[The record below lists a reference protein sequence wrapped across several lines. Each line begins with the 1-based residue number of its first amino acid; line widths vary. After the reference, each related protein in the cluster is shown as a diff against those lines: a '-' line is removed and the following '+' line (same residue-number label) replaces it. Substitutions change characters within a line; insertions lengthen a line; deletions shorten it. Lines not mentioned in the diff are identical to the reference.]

1 MKVIEN
7 VKNFIGEIMADNVEK
22 SIGCSSCSENGA
34 CSSCASSTNEKR
46 PGETDQQ
53 FEDRQAIKRRL
64 RRIKHKIVVMSGKGG
79 VGKSTVAVNMAVSL
93 ALAGKKVGL
102 MDVDIHGPSVPTMLN
117 LEHSPLQSSAE
128 GIYPISVGELKVMS
142 IGFLLKDPSN
152 AVIWR
157 GPMKMGAIQQ
167 FVKDVEWGDLDYL
180 IIDSPPGT
188 GDEPLS
194 VCQIIEDLDGAVIVT
209 TPQKVSI
216 TDVEKSI
223 NFCRQLDLH
232 VLGIVE
238 NMNGFVCPECGTV
251 THMFKE
257 GGGKKLAEKYKIN
270 FLGSIPMDPDIGT
283 ACDNGTPFVH
293 KYAKSETAK
302 IIEKVI
308 DPILELSI

>member
-1 MKVIEN
+1 
-7 VKNFIGEIMADNVEK
+7 MADNVEK
-22 SIGCSSCSENGA
+22 SIGCSPEGCASCS
-34 CSSCASSTNEKR
+34 SSTCSANEKR

-53 FEDRQAIKRRL
+53 FEDRQAVARRL
-64 RRIKHKIVVMSGKGG
+64 KRIKHKIVVMSGKGG

-93 ALAGKKVGL
+93 ALQGKKVGL

-117 LEHSPLQSSAE
+117 LENTTLQGSSD
-128 GIYPISVGELKVMS
+128 GILPVAVGELKVMS
-142 IGFLLKDPSN
+142 VGFLLKDPGN

-167 FVKDVEWGDLDYL
+167 FIKDVDWGDLDYL

-194 VCQIIEDLDGAVIVT
+194 VCQLIDDLDGAVIVT
-209 TPQKVSI
+209 TPQKVSV

-223 NFCRQLDLH
+223 SFCRQLDLH

-238 NMNGFVCPECGTV
+238 NMNGFVCPECGKV
-251 THMFKE
+251 THLFKN
-257 GGGKKLAEKYKIN
+257 GGGKKLAEEHNIN
-270 FLGSIPMDPDIGT
+270 FLGSIPLDPNIGIS
-283 ACDNGTPFVH
+283 CDNGTPFVH

-302 IIEKVI
+302 IVEKII
-308 DPILELSI
+308 DPILELSV

>member
-1 MKVIEN
+1 
-7 VKNFIGEIMADNVEK
+7 
-22 SIGCSSCSENGA
+22 
-34 CSSCASSTNEKR
+34 
-46 PGETDQQ
+46 
-53 FEDRQAIKRRL
+53 
-64 RRIKHKIVVMSGKGG
+64 
-79 VGKSTVAVNMAVSL
+79 
-93 ALAGKKVGL
+93 
-102 MDVDIHGPSVPTMLN
+102 
-117 LEHSPLQSSAE
+117 
-128 GIYPISVGELKVMS
+128 
-142 IGFLLKDPSN
+142 
-152 AVIWR
+152 
-157 GPMKMGAIQQ
+157 MKMGAIQQ

-257 GGGKKLAEKYKIN
+257 GG
-270 FLGSIPMDPDIGT
+270 
-283 ACDNGTPFVH
+283 
-293 KYAKSETAK
+293 
-302 IIEKVI
+302 
-308 DPILELSI
+308 

>member
-1 MKVIEN
+1 
-7 VKNFIGEIMADNVEK
+7 MADNIEK
-22 SIGCSSCSENGA
+22 SIGCSTGSCSSDS
-34 CSSCASSTNEKR
+34 CSSCASKCSANEKR

-53 FEDRQAIKRRL
+53 FADRQAVTRRL
-64 RRIKHKIVVMSGKGG
+64 KKIKHKIVVMSGKGG

-93 ALAGKKVGL
+93 ALSGKKVGL

-117 LEHSPLQSSAE
+117 LKNSPLQSSGD
-128 GIYPISVGELKVMS
+128 GILPVAVGELKVMS
-142 IGFLLKDPSN
+142 IGFMLRDPSN

-167 FVKDVEWGDLDYL
+167 FIKDVDWGDLDYL

-194 VCQIIEDLDGAVIVT
+194 VCQLIDDLDGAVIVT
-209 TPQKVSI
+209 TPQKVST

-223 NFCRQLDLH
+223 SFCRQLDLH

-238 NMNGFVCPECGTV
+238 NMNGFVCPKCGEI
-251 THMFKE
+251 THLFKD
-257 GGGKKLAEKYKIN
+257 GGGKRLAEEYKIN
-270 FLGSIPMDPDIGT
+270 FLGSIPLDPNIAT

-302 IIEKVI
+302 IVEKVI
-308 DPILELSI
+308 DPILELSL